1 VVEILV
7 QGTLFSGATELP
19 VAERDAE
26 EDGAGGHDRGK
37 GPWRKTLA
45 APIQHRAI
53 LPHPNKHWGGAMP
66 GIKWLV
72 LVIFFAII
80 LSLVSA
86 MVHLVHD
93 YKGESKRMVRALTL
107 RIGLSITLFF
117 VLWLTWKLGWIEP
130 HRAGG

>member
-1 VVEILV
+1 M
-7 QGTLFSGATELP
+7 S
-19 VAERDAE
+19 
-26 EDGAGGHDRGK
+26 
-37 GPWRKTLA
+37 
-45 APIQHRAI
+45 
-53 LPHPNKHWGGAMP
+53 

-107 RIGLSITLFF
+107 RIGLSITLFI
-117 VLWLTWKLGWIEP
+117 VLWMTWKLGWMEP
-130 HRAGG
+130 HSVGG